1 MKLFYP
7 LGISYNFIWIF
18 VCKRLVWQLGGFDAL
33 LRLSFHKITV
43 LPLEDE
49 ACNLA
54 LGWAFLILFSP
65 FYVIASSS
73 SVCLFFS
80 HFPLFSSSFF
90 LLALSMNSFKD
101 DTWSANANPNRPP
114 LYRTKNLA
122 TIFEGGTYVSR
133 ENAWF

>member
-65 FYVIASSS
+65 FYVIASSF
-73 SVCLFFS
+73 CLFFFLPNPWTLIKMIRGPQTLTRTDLPYIELRIWQRFLKEA
-80 HFPLFSSSFF
+80 HMYPGKMHDFSRDMGQFQC
-90 LLALSMNSFKD
+90 
-101 DTWSANANPNRPP
+101 RP
-114 LYRTKNLA
+114 
-122 TIFEGGTYVSR
+122 S
-133 ENAWF
+133 